1 MSHQMTAEQ
10 ATKQTVISILRDPK
24 AKHELSLVL
33 PKNMSVDKFTRLVLS
48 EVVKNPKLNKCDP
61 REFMLSVSTVA
72 QLGLEVG
79 ASLGHAYI
87 LPYENKKK
95 NKIEPQVII
104 GYRGMIDLARRSGQI
119 VSIEA
124 RAVFEKDKFEVEFG
138 LNSKLVHVP
147 NFELEN
153 RGEIKFV
160 YAVANLV
167 GGGVQFEVLG
177 LPQIQKAKPKYG
189 SNIWDSNF
197 EEMAKKTA
205 IRRLF
210 KMLPISTEMSRAI
223 SIDDAADADISQ
235 INIIDNECELVDED
249 TGEIQKISIKPIDK
263 EQSEN
268 QKTENQKEDVVQKTI
283 TDDGWDEFQNGGEK

>member
-1 MSHQMTAEQ
+1 MTNQMTTGQ
-10 ATKQTVISILRDPK
+10 ASKQTVVSILRDQK
-24 AKHELSLVL
+24 AKSELSLVL

-138 LNSKLVHVP
+138 LKSKLVHVP
-147 NFELEN
+147 NLELED
-153 RGEIKFV
+153 RGNIKFV

-205 IRRLF
+205 VRRLF

-235 INIIDNECELVDED
+235 INIIDTEGEFIDQE
-249 TGEIQKISIKPIDK
+249 TGEIQKISIKPIEK
-263 EQSEN
+263 EEPKDQKIESQNEVSD
-268 QKTENQKEDVVQKTI
+268 QKTTL
-283 TDDGWDEFQNGGEK
+283 DDGWDEFQNGDKK

>member
-1 MSHQMTAEQ
+1 MSNKMTTEQ
-10 ATKQTVISILRDPK
+10 ATKQTVVSILRDPK

-33 PKNMSVDKFTRLVLS
+33 PKNMSVDKLTRLVLS
-48 EVVKNPKLNKCDP
+48 EVIKKPKLNKCDP

-72 QLGLEVG
+72 QLGLEIG
-79 ASLGHAYI
+79 AALGQAYI
-87 LPYENKKK
+87 VPYENKKK
-95 NKIEPQVII
+95 DKIEPQVII
-104 GYRGMIDLARRSGQI
+104 GYRGMIDLAHRSGQI

-124 RAVFEKDKFEVEFG
+124 RAVFEKDRFEVEFG

-147 NFELEN
+147 NFELES

-177 LPQIQKAKPKYG
+177 LPQIQKAKPKHG
-189 SNIWDSNF
+189 SDIWDSNF

-235 INIIDNECELVDED
+235 INIIDTEGEFVDQG

-263 EQSEN
+263 EEQQD
-268 QKTENQKEDVVQKTI
+268 QKTETTNDLLDQKKTL
-283 TDDGWDEFQNGGEK
+283 DDGWDEFQNGGGK